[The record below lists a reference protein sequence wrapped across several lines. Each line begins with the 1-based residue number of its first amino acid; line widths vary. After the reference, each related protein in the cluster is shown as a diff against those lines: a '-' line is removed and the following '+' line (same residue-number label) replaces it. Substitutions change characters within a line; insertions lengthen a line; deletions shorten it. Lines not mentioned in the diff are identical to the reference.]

1 MDWLNDLMITFSA
14 VAVNHLGLVAAIER
28 TVKHRLPIVNCPKCL
43 AFWTVLAYGMLTGS
57 DTDILD
63 IAAALLAAWAAIW
76 LELFMGFTDQL
87 YLKAYEQI
95 YTAAD
100 STGADTAG
108 AADAVPGMREDG
120 SGTGEDAGGTHGKGH
135 APGTSGNRKGN
146 KDGEGVKTG
155 A

>member
-28 TVKHRLPIVNCPKCL
+28 TVKHRLPIVNCPKCM
-43 AFWTVLAYGMLTGS
+43 AFWTVLAYGTYVS
-57 DTDILD
+57 DTSVLN

-100 STGADTAG
+100 STGTDAAG

-135 APGTSGNRKGN
+135 ARGNRKGN
-146 KDGEGVKTG
+146 KDGKGGKAG